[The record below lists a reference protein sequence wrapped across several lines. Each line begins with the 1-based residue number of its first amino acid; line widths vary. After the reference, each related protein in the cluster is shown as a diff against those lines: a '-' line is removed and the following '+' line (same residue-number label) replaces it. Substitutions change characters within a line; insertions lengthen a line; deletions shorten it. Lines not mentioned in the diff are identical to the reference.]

1 MLLKQTVAEISSR
14 NFWDKI
20 KPLFCQDRKMDEV
33 FKCQADWCLSNW
45 KWWPSVGLFMLLRW
59 LLATKGL
66 VLAFRRWS
74 FRTCKTMKFH
84 WNKLEVT
91 GKRMKFS
98 VAELSIFLCYSVL
111 ILIWARYSVLC
122 NLFFFSEHMKGWK
135 RDDAIYDKICQPNK
149 VLCVLERVF
158 WICHMQKTAVF
169 PCSQQL
175 LFAGTCHS
183 GACVLKSK

>member
-59 LLATKGL
+59 LLAAKGL

-98 VAELSIFLCYSVL
+98 VSELSIFLCYSVL
-111 ILIWARYSVLC
+111 ILIWAHHSVLC
-122 NLFFFSEHMKGWK
+122 NLWFFSLNIWKAEKEMMPSLIRSASQISSLCTWKG
-135 RDDAIYDKICQPNK
+135 
-149 VLCVLERVF
+149 VLGLSHAEN
-158 WICHMQKTAVF
+158 
-169 PCSQQL
+169 CSPPL
-175 LFAGTCHS
+175 LPTVTFCRYMSQWCSCTE
-183 GACVLKSK
+183 V